1 MTEQMRVAELASL
14 LNSMIEKGQGDH
26 LVWLEGGDGVG
37 QLKGPAR
44 WSDGALVLER
54 RKSYGY

>member
-1 MTEQMRVAELASL
+1 MMEHMRVEELASL
-14 LNSMIEKGQGDH
+14 LNEMVEKGQGDH

-37 QLKGPAR
+37 RLSKVAR

-54 RKSYGY
+54 RKPF